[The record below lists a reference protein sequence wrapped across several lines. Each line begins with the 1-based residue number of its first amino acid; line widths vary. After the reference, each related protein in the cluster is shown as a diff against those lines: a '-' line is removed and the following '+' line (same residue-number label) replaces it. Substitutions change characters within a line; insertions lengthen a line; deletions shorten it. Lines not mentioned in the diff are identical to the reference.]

1 MLNLNHFLV
10 FVHVVDRGGFT
21 AASRTLRTPKS
32 TLSHRIQQ
40 LESSLGVRLLNRTSR
55 NFGMTDA
62 GEDFYRHAVSVL
74 REAELAEN
82 ALRHRLSEPSG
93 TIRCTGGVA
102 TMQCAMT
109 GLISDF
115 LIRHPKVNIVVH
127 ACDRAIDIVG
137 ENFDIAITTHF
148 GPLPDSNLVQR
159 TLAQAPWYLFAG
171 SDYLAA
177 NGEPQKPEDLQDHP
191 SLFMTRTGADPV
203 WRLRPA
209 RQSRQEKTESVVP
222 LNPKLLSDD
231 WIGLQE
237 AAVKGLGIVA
247 LPGYVCNAAVK
258 SGALRRVLPDWIA
271 GDSTIA
277 ALIPYRQGLLPS
289 VRAFLDHLA
298 TELPKAVRA

>member
-1 MLNLNHFLV
+1 MLNLNHFFL

-32 TLSHRIQQ
+32 TLSHRIRQ
-40 LESSLGVRLLNRTSR
+40 LEGNLGVRLLNRTSR

-62 GEDFYRHAVSVL
+62 GEDFYRHAVSML

-82 ALRHRLSEPSG
+82 ALRHRLSEPKG
-93 TIRCTGGVA
+93 TIRCTSGVA

-109 GLISDF
+109 GIVSDF

-137 ENFDIAITTHF
+137 ENFDIAIKAHSE
-148 GPLPDSNLVQR
+148 PLPNSNLVQR
-159 TLAQAPWYLFAG
+159 TLARAPWFLFAG

-177 NGEPQKPEDLQDHP
+177 NGEPQEPEDLRDHP
-191 SLFMTRTGADPV
+191 SLFMMRTGVDPV

-209 RQSRQEKTESVVP
+209 RQAQQANSEFVMP
-222 LNPKLLSDD
+222 LSPKLLSDD

-237 AAVKGLGIVA
+237 GAIKGLGIVA
-247 LPGYVCNAAVK
+247 LPSYIARAAVK
-258 SGALRRVLPDWIA
+258 SGALRQVLPNWTA
-271 GDSTIA
+271 GDCTIS

-298 TELPKAVRA
+298 TELPKAVQI